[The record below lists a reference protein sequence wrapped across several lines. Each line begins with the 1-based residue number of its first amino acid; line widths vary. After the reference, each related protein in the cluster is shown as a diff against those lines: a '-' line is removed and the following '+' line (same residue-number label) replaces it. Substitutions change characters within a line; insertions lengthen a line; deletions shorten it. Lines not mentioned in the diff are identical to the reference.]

1 MKSNSASRFT
11 TRLKKSA
18 IVALTVSAGYMVACP
33 PLLAQTI
40 TDLAATSDQ
49 ARLVGAA
56 AQRDFSQFVQ
66 FSVQTRGGTLPSE
79 FPLEVSDVQDLKDAK
94 ISYGF
99 PVYSIPPQDIM
110 NGRGDLR
117 SMAKAT
123 GEWRFVITLHDSPI
137 GMATLSQTNGRW
149 GITSYGAAVLSKDVD
164 ASMAVHGNATRSN
177 VRFIRVYQAMSD
189 FLEVT
194 SATDASTRFA
204 PLHSARQSLLLQQRS
219 EKTGSTSANNGLLA
233 QGDFIDVLRASVKSN
248 MDTSR

>member
-1 MKSNSASRFT
+1 MKLN
-11 TRLKKSA
+11 KVA
-18 IVALTVSAGYMVACP
+18 IGAVIVSAGYLMACP
-33 PLLAQTI
+33 PLLAQT

-56 AQRDFSQFVQ
+56 AQRDFAQFVQ
-66 FSVQTRGGTLPSE
+66 FNVQARGGTLPSE

-99 PVYSIPPQDIM
+99 PVYSIPPQDILA
-110 NGRGDLR
+110 GRGDLR

-123 GEWRFVITLHDSPI
+123 GEWRFVITLHDAPI

-149 GITSYGAAVLSKDVD
+149 GITSYGGAVLSKDVD
-164 ASMAVHGNATRSN
+164 ATMAVHGNATRSN

-194 SATDASTRFA
+194 SASDARTRFA
-204 PLHSARQSLLLQQRS
+204 PLHSARQALLLQQRS
-219 EKTGSTSANNGLLA
+219 EKTGTAPANNGLLE
-233 QGDFIDVLRASVKSN
+233 QGDFIDALRLSVKSN
-248 MDTSR
+248 MDAFR